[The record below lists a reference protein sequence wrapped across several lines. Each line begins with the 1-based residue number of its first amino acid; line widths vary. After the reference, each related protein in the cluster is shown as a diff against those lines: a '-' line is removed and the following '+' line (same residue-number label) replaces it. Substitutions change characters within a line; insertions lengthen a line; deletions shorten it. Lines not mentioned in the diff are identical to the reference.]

1 MSSSPRSSTQINL
14 MEGFDFTTLTRH
26 ELEIL
31 DDFTT
36 GEGNLRLPELLG
48 SIIKVFQKTWRERDI
63 NAKAGPATEFVDFS
77 EYQGSKANNPMYS
90 LLILR
95 LTLKFAKD
103 QGDEDMKKDILEKMA
118 VEWRKFLDW
127 FDWHNDEEE
136 EGEEKEEEEEPPE
149 FSVSRTEFAQYKAF
163 QEGYAGMPGWFRVD
177 DTKANE
183 IMNRYNDLAT
193 HYGYEN

>member
-1 MSSSPRSSTQINL
+1 MILDVIISKHNNMSSSPRSATQINL
-14 MEGFDFTTLTRH
+14 MEDFDFTTLTGH

-36 GEGNLRLPELLG
+36 GEGNLRLTELLG

-103 QGDEDMKKDILEKMA
+103 KGDEDMKKDILERMK
-118 VEWRKFLDW
+118 VEWGKFLDW
-127 FDWHNDEEE
+127 FNWRVYEDDEEC
-136 EGEEKEEEEEPPE
+136 EEKEE
-149 FSVSRTEFAQYKAF
+149 V
-163 QEGYAGMPGWFRVD
+163 
-177 DTKANE
+177 
-183 IMNRYNDLAT
+183 
-193 HYGYEN
+193 

>member
-1 MSSSPRSSTQINL
+1 MSSSPRSATQISF
-14 MEGFDFTTLTRH
+14 MEDFDFTTLTGH

-31 DDFTT
+31 DDFTA
-36 GEGNLRLPELLG
+36 GDSDSNLRLTELLN
-48 SIIKVFQKTWRERDI
+48 SITKVFQKIWRERDM
-63 NAKAGPATEFVDFS
+63 NVKAAQAIEFVDFS

-103 QGDEDMKKDILEKMA
+103 KGDEDMKKDILERMK
-118 VEWRKFLDW
+118 VEWGKFLDW
-127 FDWHNDEEE
+127 FNWRNNDDEEC
-136 EGEEKEEEEEPPE
+136 EEKEEERPE
-149 FSVSRTEFAQYKAF
+149 FAVSRAEFAQYKAF
-163 QEGYAGMPGWFRVD
+163 QEGYAAMPNWFRVD

-193 HYGYEN
+193 HYGY